1 MKYRA
6 GMMNGSVETSHS
18 YWACAIPAAS
28 AGGDACD
35 ADQVGMFSR
44 AVPSATRAR
53 PAAVDWAAVATDASC
68 DAAAAPS
75 AGDEYPTS
83 GIDWVGASRREMAYS
98 PSSW

>member
-6 GMMNGSVETSHS
+6 GTMNGNVETSHS
-18 YWACAIPAAS
+18 YWARAIPVAS
-28 AGGDACD
+28 AGGEACD

-53 PAAVDWAAVATDASC
+53 PAAVDCAAVANAESC
-68 DAAAAPS
+68 PAAVAPS

-83 GIDWVGASRREMAYS
+83 GIDWFGASSRESAYS